1 MTLPH
6 QLRLML
12 VAVQYFTRV
21 PVPAMPDFQPHWL
34 GESARYFSL
43 VGWLVGGV
51 AALVWLVSVQ
61 LFPPLVA
68 AGLTIALSA
77 MLTGGFHEDGLADT
91 FDALGGVVP
100 RERALQIMRDSRIGT
115 YGSLALLLVTGLR
128 WLALA
133 SLPPAL
139 GAATLLA
146 LHPAARAGS
155 ASLMHGLAY
164 VRDDDS
170 KAKPVAEGIR
180 ADDLLWVLA
189 FGLLPAVLL
198 AAFQPAWAAALLMAL
213 LALLGLRYLLA
224 HWYRQRLGGYTG
236 DALGCAEQLGE
247 LLFLLVVLAI
257 GVGA

>member
-1 MTLPH
+1 MSLPH
-6 QLRLML
+6 QLRLVL

-21 PVPAMPDFQPHWL
+21 PVPAMADFQPRWL
-34 GESARYFSL
+34 GESARYYSL

-51 AALVWLVSVQ
+51 AALVWLGSSQ

-68 AGLTIALSA
+68 AGLSIALSA

-133 SLPPAL
+133 SLPVAL
-139 GAATLLA
+139 GAAALLA

-155 ASLMHGLAY
+155 ASLMRSLAY

-170 KAKPVAEGIR
+170 KAKPVAEGMG
-180 ADDLLWVLA
+180 ADDLLWVLG

-198 AAFQPAWAAALLMAL
+198 AAFQPAWAAALLLAL
-213 LALLGLRYLLA
+213 LALAGLRFLLA

-236 DALGCAEQLGE
+236 DTLGCAEQLGE
-247 LLFLLVVLAI
+247 LLFLLVVLAL
-257 GVGA
+257 GVDA